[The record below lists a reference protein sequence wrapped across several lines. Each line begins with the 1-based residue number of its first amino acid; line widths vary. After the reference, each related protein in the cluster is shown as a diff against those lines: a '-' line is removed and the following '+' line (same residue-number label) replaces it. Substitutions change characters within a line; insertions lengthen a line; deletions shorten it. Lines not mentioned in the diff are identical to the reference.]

1 MKSQLLE
8 INVLIYQTHKIS
20 LSLRSLVRM
29 SYGCAAISPSSD
41 PSFENER
48 RSISAAKVV
57 FPFNKISRSDMN
69 MRVKFCAIIN
79 AFIDRLITISK
90 DLTCAKNFCTI
101 KYWSKRT
108 YYHQIKSAISTS

>member
-29 SYGCAAISPSSD
+29 SYGCAAAVS

-57 FPFNKISRSDMN
+57 FPFNKISSSDMN

-79 AFIDRLITISK
+79 AFIDRLITLSK
-90 DLTCAKNFCTI
+90 DLTCLVI
-101 KYWSKRT
+101 RHEELVYP
-108 YYHQIKSAISTS
+108 YHELSIIPV